1 MSLNVS
7 VLMGRITHELE
18 LRKTNNGTSVVNFTI
33 AVDRK
38 YQASGEE
45 RKTDFIDCVAW
56 RSTADFITTYFKKGA
71 MIAVEGEI
79 QTDSYTD
86 KDGNKRKKTE
96 ILVNNASFCGSKTEG
111 NNSPAENTNTP
122 QGAIF
127 AATGANTEF
136 TQLTPDDDLPF

>member
-1 MSLNVS
+1 MSVNVS

-71 MIAVEGEI
+71 
-79 QTDSYTD
+79 
-86 KDGNKRKKTE
+86 K
-96 ILVNNASFCGSKTEG
+96 
-111 NNSPAENTNTP
+111 
-122 QGAIF
+122 
-127 AATGANTEF
+127 F
-136 TQLTPDDDLPF
+136 TLFVS

>member
-1 MSLNVS
+1 MSINNVT
-7 VLMGRITHELE
+7 LMGRITHELE

-38 YQASGEE
+38 YQTPGEE

-56 RSTADFITTYFKKGA
+56 RGTADFICTYFKRGA

-79 QTDSYTD
+79 QTDNYTD

-96 ILVNNASFCGSKTEG
+96 ILVNNASFCGSKSEG
-111 NNSPAENTNTP
+111 GNLPAGNENTP
-122 QGAIF
+122 QGANF
-127 AATGANTEF
+127 ATTGANEAF